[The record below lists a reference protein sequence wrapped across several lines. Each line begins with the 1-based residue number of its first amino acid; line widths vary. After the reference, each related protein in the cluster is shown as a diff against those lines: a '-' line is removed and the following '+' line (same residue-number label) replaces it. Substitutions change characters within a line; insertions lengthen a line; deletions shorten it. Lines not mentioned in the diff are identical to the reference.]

1 MRRVCLCLLLLF
13 RRIFVPRV
21 VYSVMKQRHA
31 KSASSSGTAA
41 QPSQQERFVFFD
53 TRGKRWP
60 RFKRVSFVVSALF
73 FLGVVLFVQSLIL
86 PSQLH
91 LPPAVMQLKTRLK
104 ALQFKDYQSRQKA
117 TKPLWQEF
125 DKQNAARRHPSVAQP
140 QTGLPGMN
148 HPQAARPQ
156 AEPEIRLGFFESWD
170 PDALDSLKA
179 HAHQLTHL
187 CTDWLSFGDAETF
200 KLAEP
205 EEVAALVKSAR
216 LTVIPML
223 RNLGRDDAWQPEL
236 IENLI
241 NGTPTRQDRFIGNLV
256 EALQRLEAGGVLL
269 DWQQIDPSYRDAL
282 TAFLQKLAD
291 RLHEQTLE
299 LWISVP
305 TGQELDLL
313 DLDNLTK
320 HADHFVAMLHDEN
333 AESDQPGPVASREY
347 FNGWLTTLIEDYGQ
361 PSQWVVS
368 LGAYGY
374 DWQEGAAEAEH
385 ISFAD
390 AMSRA
395 GRASLTTCDFDA
407 PSYNPHYVYEDSK
420 VLHTVWFLDG
430 ITFYN
435 QLAAVRNKRAGGFA
449 VMRLGMEDPAIW
461 DVMAMNTAK
470 APGKQELNLL
480 TNIVPGETI
489 ARIGKG
495 NLITVIDERQGG
507 SREVMFDSRAGLELG
522 LSAHYQTFPRYLT
535 VEHQGE
541 GPPDSATITFDD
553 GPDPD
558 WTPAILDI
566 LKEKKV
572 AATFFMLGANMEKH
586 PDLVQRIVREGHMIG
601 VHTYTH
607 PNIASVS
614 EERARLEFN
623 ATQRLIESITGKST
637 VLFRPPYNADT
648 NPHDAEELV
657 PIKLAQAMGYMT
669 VTEDIDPEDWAMPGV
684 GAMLE
689 VIKTGRQQGGTVVLL
704 HDAGGDREQTVEAL
718 PKIIDYLRN
727 RGDSILSLP
736 DMLGIAPAEL
746 MPVLPEHQQPLI
758 RMISENGFRILH
770 ATTGFF
776 WAFMIVATGLTIIKT
791 LIVGWLAVRSR
802 RTIKAINENG
812 KDYPAVSV
820 LMAAYNEEKVIAA
833 TLRAVLVSRYPG
845 EMEVIVVDDGSTD
858 QTGAIVAAMA
868 AHDTRIRLI
877 QQVNQGKAKALQAGI
892 ETVRHEFVV
901 SLDADTQ
908 FEPDTIA
915 ALVEPFA
922 DPRVGAVSGRARVGN
937 ARTLFARFQSLEYT
951 CGFNLDR
958 RAYGQLDCITV
969 VPGAVSALRMSALKE
984 AGGIRTDTLAEDTDL
999 TLNLHRYGYV
1009 VAYAP
1014 LAVAWTEAPET
1025 VKTFA
1030 KQRFRWAFGTL
1041 QCLWKH
1047 RDLLFSVR
1055 YKALGLFSLPST
1067 WFFNIILVATG
1078 SLIDLLLVCSLIV
1091 SPANHILYFYFF
1103 VFLAADLLLAGVACW
1118 VEKEPLLQVW
1128 LVLPM
1133 RFLYRPVLNYVVI
1146 KAVLRA
1152 MKGVWVGWG
1161 KLDRT
1166 ASVNLQGLKGQ
1177 A

>member
-1 MRRVCLCLLLLF
+1 MEPHNSN
-13 RRIFVPRV
+13 I
-21 VYSVMKQRHA
+21 
-31 KSASSSGTAA
+31 KSSPASTPAVQAGR
-41 QPSQQERFVFFD
+41 EEDFVFFD

-60 RFKRVSFVVSALF
+60 RFKRATLVFGTLF
-73 FLGVVLFVQSLIL
+73 FLSVILFVQSLIL

-91 LPPAVMQLKTRLK
+91 LPQAVVQLKTRLK

-117 TKPLWQEF
+117 TRPLWQDF
-125 DKQNAARRHPSVAQP
+125 DKQNATRRHPATTHPQTGSSGVPHPQTGQP
-140 QTGLPGMN
+140 QT
-148 HPQAARPQ
+148 
-156 AEPEIRLGFFESWD
+156 EPEIRLGFFESWD
-170 PDALDSLKA
+170 PDAFDSLKA

-187 CTDWLSFGDAETF
+187 CTDWLSFGEEETF

-205 EEVAALVKSAR
+205 EKAASLVKKAR

-223 RNLGRDDAWQPEL
+223 RNLGHDDIWQPEL
-236 IENLI
+236 IESLI
-241 NGTPTRQDRFIGNLV
+241 NGPPARQDRFIGNLV

-269 DWQQIDPSYRDAL
+269 DWQQIDPFYREAL
-282 TAFLQKLAD
+282 TAFLKKLAA

-313 DLDNLTK
+313 DLDSLTE

-368 LGAYGY
+368 LGSYGY
-374 DWQEGAAEAEH
+374 DWQEGAPEAEH

-395 GRASLTTCDFDA
+395 GRASLATCDFDA

-435 QLAAVRNKRAGGFA
+435 QLAAVRNKHTGGFA

-461 DVMAMNTAK
+461 DVMAMNMAQ
-470 APGKQELNLL
+470 APGKQELDLL
-480 TNIVPGETI
+480 AAIAPGETI

-495 NLITVIDERQGG
+495 NLITVVDERQSGY
-507 SREVMFDSRAGLELG
+507 REVARDNRAGLEQG
-522 LSAHYQTFPRYLT
+522 LSAHYQMFPRYLT
-535 VEHQGE
+535 VVHQGE

-558 WTPAILDI
+558 WTPGILDI

-572 AATFFMLGANMEKH
+572 SATFFMLGANMEKH
-586 PDLVQRIVREGHMIG
+586 PDLVRRIVREGHMIG

-607 PNIASVS
+607 PNIAEVS

-657 PIKLAQAMGYMT
+657 PVKLAQAMGYMT
-669 VTEDIDPEDWAMPGV
+669 VTEDIDPEDWARPGV
-684 GAMLE
+684 EAMLE
-689 VIKTGRQQGGTVVLL
+689 VIKTGRQQGATVVLL

-718 PKIIDYLRN
+718 PQIIDYLRN
-727 RGDSILSLP
+727 RGDTILPLP
-736 DMLGIAPAEL
+736 DLLGMSPAEL

-758 RMISENGFRILH
+758 RMISESGFRILH
-770 ATTGFF
+770 TTTGFF
-776 WAFMIVATGLTIIKT
+776 WAFMIVATGLTVIKT
-791 LIVGWLAVRSR
+791 VVVGWLAVRSR
-802 RTIKAINENG
+802 RTRRAINDNG
-812 KDYPAVSV
+812 ARIPAVSV
-820 LMAAYNEEKVIAA
+820 LMAAFNEEKVIAA
-833 TLRAVLVSRYPG
+833 TLRTVLASRYPG
-845 EMEVIVVDDGSTD
+845 EMEVIIVDDGSTD
-858 QTGAIVAAMA
+858 HTGAIVAAMA
-868 AHDTRIRLI
+868 AHDARIRLI
-877 QQVNQGKAKALQAGI
+877 QQTNQGKAKALQAGLAA
-892 ETVRHEFVV
+892 VRHALVI

-969 VPGAVSALRMSALKE
+969 VPGAVSALRMSALE
-984 AGGIRTDTLAEDTDL
+984 AVGGIRTDTLAEDTDL
-999 TLNLHRYGYV
+999 TLNLHRYGYI

-1014 LAVAWTEAPET
+1014 GAVAWTEAPET
-1025 VKTFA
+1025 VPAFA

-1047 RDLLFSVR
+1047 RDLLFSTR

-1078 SLIDLLLVCSLIV
+1078 SLIDLLLICSLIV

-1118 VEKEPLLQVW
+1118 IEKEPLRQVW

-1166 ASVNLQGLKGQ
+1166 ASVNLQGVKGQ